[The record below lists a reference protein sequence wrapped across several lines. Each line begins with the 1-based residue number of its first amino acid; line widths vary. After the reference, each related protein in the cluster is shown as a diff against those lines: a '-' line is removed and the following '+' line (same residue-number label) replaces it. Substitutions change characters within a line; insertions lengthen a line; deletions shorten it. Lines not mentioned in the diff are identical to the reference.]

1 MSENAVSTASSNSEL
16 MSISEATRKVLG
28 KNFDTSVTDVVEAVK
43 NMTGK
48 APSKALVYQ
57 IKAKMKNASS
67 PKKKLK
73 SSKSKIKIKKI
84 TLKANKVVGGE
95 SLKWVSAKNDSH
107 LDQAIIKLSKI
118 REYIHEFGSKESLIA
133 WANLA

>member
-1 MSENAVSTASSNSEL
+1 MSENAVSTVSSNSEL
-16 MSISEATRKVLG
+16 MSVSEATRKVLG
-28 KNFDTSVTDVVEAVK
+28 KNFDTSVADVVEAVK

-67 PKKKLK
+67 KKKLK

-84 TLKANKVVGGE
+84 SLKTNKAVDKE
-95 SLKWVSAKNDSH
+95 SLKWVSTKNDSH